1 MSNTDAAV
9 EETKLQDRPVRV
21 VRNQEEQYSI
31 WPVNRELPDGWLDC
45 GVSGTRDECLRFISE
60 TWVDMRPLSVR
71 RLMEATGGGV

>member
-9 EETKLQDRPVRV
+9 EETKPQDRPVRV
-21 VRNQEEQYSI
+21 VRNHEEQYSI
-31 WPVNRELPDGWLDC
+31 WPVNRELPAGWLDS